1 MYTFNYST
9 EENKQK
15 HGGLYDVLDENGEQV
30 AYLRIKYGIVSL
42 YPMLDDEPAWGIVL
56 GTWIFDD
63 YNKTSLTDEEANTI
77 KEESISLIDEFFE
90 D

>member
-1 MYTFNYST
+1 MYTFKDPI
-9 EENKQK
+9 EENKIK
-15 HGGLYDVLDENGEQV
+15 HGGLYDIFDENGEQV

-42 YPMLDDEPAWGIVL
+42 YPMIDDEPAWGIVL

-77 KEESISLIDEFFE
+77 KEESIGLIDEFFE